1 MIFCDMLRSTV
12 TMKAC
17 NWVGSCVHLV
27 QELPTPSE
35 VHISAALPSAGR
47 LVRNEESQTLSQLQ
61 LVQNQHFNK
70 LPSSEE

>member
-12 TMKAC
+12 TMKAY

-35 VHISAALPSAGR
+35 VHISTALPTAGR
-47 LVRNEESQTLSQLQ
+47 LVRNEESQTLSHLQ